1 MAQQV
6 TVEQVTARECRRA
19 ARGTKDGEQRWM
31 AQQVTVEQVTARQVT
46 VEQVTASSVGA
57 AAMAQSWGEVLTGDR
72 PGRNRVRASSSSSS
86 SSETVEEVAV
96 PNPEVIIDNMA
107 DAGATIVTVRF
118 GNYLEDLVDTCAALR
133 ALNLNVVRA
142 KLCDETNRNTF
153 YITNLADGEK
163 VTKADKLEEIRMTIL
178 TNIMEFHPE
187 SKEKLILGVAHMPKA
202 STVLESMEQNPLGPR
217 PSSLIP
223 TKISCKE
230 HPSGSRTELTVET
243 TDRPGLLTDIV
254 KLLKDIS
261 VNVMS
266 AEIDTVG
273 LMAHDVLYVSYHGAA
288 LDDNMMELVTNVLQY
303 YLSKAE
309 VSKEESY

>member
-1 MAQQV
+1 MMTSLSHCRAV
-6 TVEQVTARECRRA
+6 THMSAHLSYVRSQRCFKSCLKADASHARFAALRR
-19 ARGTKDGEQRWM
+19 
-31 AQQVTVEQVTARQVT
+31 
-46 VEQVTASSVGA
+46 VTAS
-57 AAMAQSWGEVLTGDR
+57 
-72 PGRNRVRASSSSSS
+72 ASSASAPNA
-86 SSETVEEVAV
+86 ETINSLTD

-107 DAGATIVTVRF
+107 DPGATIVTVRF
-118 GNYLEDLVDTCAALR
+118 GNYLEDLVDTCSALR

-178 TNIMEFHPE
+178 TNMMEFHPE
-187 SKEKLILGVAHMPKA
+187 SKEKLILGVAHMPKT
-202 STVLESMEQNPLGPR
+202 STVLESMEQSPLGPR

-288 LDDNMMELVTNVLQY
+288 LDDNMMELVRNVLQY

>member
-1 MAQQV
+1 M
-6 TVEQVTARECRRA
+6 
-19 ARGTKDGEQRWM
+19 
-31 AQQVTVEQVTARQVT
+31 
-46 VEQVTASSVGA
+46 
-57 AAMAQSWGEVLTGDR
+57 
-72 PGRNRVRASSSSSS
+72 
-86 SSETVEEVAV
+86 EEVAV

-133 ALNLNVVRA
+133 ALDLNVVRA

-178 TNIMEFHPE
+178 TNMMEFHPE

-273 LMAHDVLYVSYHGAA
+273 LMAHDVLYVSYHGEA
-288 LDDNMMELVTNVLQY
+288 LDDNMTALVTNVLQY

>member
-1 MAQQV
+1 MEDSFKEEARARTSDNYALCLAGLKTLQVGRPASPIAAQ
-6 TVEQVTARECRRA
+6 ETALDDARGHWLEVLDCNTTGLMNATAALIEIYDTNDA
-19 ARGTKDGEQRWM
+19 ARSAYPD
-31 AQQVTVEQVTARQVT
+31 
-46 VEQVTASSVGA
+46 
-57 AAMAQSWGEVLTGDR
+57 
-72 PGRNRVRASSSSSS
+72 
-86 SSETVEEVAV
+86 VEESMSQEGLAQFERMRVAHDDICKRFT
-96 PNPEVIIDNMA
+96 PE
-107 DAGATIVTVRF
+107 
-118 GNYLEDLVDTCAALR
+118 LLAALR
-133 ALNLNVVRA
+133 ALDLNVVRA

-178 TNIMEFHPE
+178 TNMMEFHPE

-288 LDDNMMELVTNVLQY
+288 LDDNMMELVRNVLQY